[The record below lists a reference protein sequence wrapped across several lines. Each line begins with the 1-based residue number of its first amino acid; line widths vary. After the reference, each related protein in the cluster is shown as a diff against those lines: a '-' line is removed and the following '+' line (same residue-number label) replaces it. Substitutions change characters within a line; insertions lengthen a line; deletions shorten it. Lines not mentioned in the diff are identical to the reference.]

1 MTDEKGGG
9 SGGGGGLNYKRAML
23 KENQDLIPIQ
33 LIDQKIFS
41 KVQEGSCYRFNHLIV
56 SSFNQEKYL

>member
-1 MTDEKGGG
+1 MTDEKGAR
-9 SGGGGGLNYKRAML
+9 GLNYMRAML

-33 LIDQKIFS
+33 LIDLKIFS
-41 KVQEGSCYRFNHLIV
+41 NVQERLCYRFNHLIV

>member
-1 MTDEKGGG
+1 MTDEKGAR
-9 SGGGGGLNYKRAML
+9 GLNYKRAML

-33 LIDQKIFS
+33 LINLKIFS
-41 KVQEGSCYRFNHLIV
+41 NVQEGSCYRFNHLIV